1 MTKSDLC
8 ITTLRVTLFI
18 DPVLKQQRKTEYHSI
33 NKEQLSVVLQTA
45 KNNVAINGDIIID
58 KVVVKLGVIPRQHFS
73 IYFYQRLQAALVQL
87 FTQLASHARNAPLSR
102 RDTVTGNAPVRDG
115 QLVTEAI
122 TCLQTGGAKT
132 AFWHSPSRAGVP
144 RFSQRTLSADVR
156 SGRHSRY
163 RATHMAWSE
172 VSPSRHQNEHRDA
185 TSVSH
190 ARRRATPAEAL
201 YYAFARDVNDYFAA
215 SVGSPSY
222 TAITSAHPKATSLH
236 EWRDN
241 SPTAPTRLTPLRLA
255 HQALSYL
262 LTVVEGRHWLS
273 QHSMTHAQRDAWAT
287 ALVQQEIPHAQ
298 FLQLIELLEPIPIVQ
313 ARAIA
318 GRWVIPLWRDA
329 GVARTVHL
337 HAGKAVQQQIED
349 YLASL
354 LPETLAAVRSHWAE
368 RATSSDGNQS
378 TYGQVRQSR
387 EALTAQQRQPGA
399 DIFTA
404 HQTRP
409 DREIFAAQQR
419 QPGADIFTTHQ
430 TRPDRETFAA
440 QQRQPGAEAFATR
453 QAQQRTDTFITRK
466 TPQSRYAFALRQSQ
480 QSRNTTPARRRL
492 AHRAGDESPEVG
504 LPVSNAGVVLLWPLL
519 PQWFTALGLVAE
531 KQFISDDARWQ
542 AVAAI
547 DWLVWEAE
555 QPQAQRVVVNQFL
568 CGLPLEEPPAMPEPL
583 SAQQQQITSEWA
595 ASVFSQIAAFEK
607 MGLTDIRQ
615 LFLQRPG
622 ELFSDVT
629 PAVLH
634 IQPEVFDILL
644 TKWSWPLNLAFFPWF
659 DAPLLLEWLPGDP
672 GGMLP

>member
-18 DPVLKQQRKTEYHSI
+18 DPVLKQQRKIEYHSI
-33 NKEQLSVVLQTA
+33 NKEQLSAVLQTA
-45 KNNVAINGDIIID
+45 KNNVAINSDIIID

-102 RDTVTGNAPVRDG
+102 RDAITGNAPVRDG

-122 TCLQTGGAKT
+122 ACLQSGGAKT
-132 AFWHSPSRAGVP
+132 AFWHSPSRTDAP
-144 RFSQRTLSADVR
+144 RFPQRTLSADVR
-156 SGRHSRY
+156 YGRHSRY
-163 RATHMAWSE
+163 
-172 VSPSRHQNEHRDA
+172 
-185 TSVSH
+185 
-190 ARRRATPAEAL
+190 RATPAEAL
-201 YYAFARDVNDYFAA
+201 YYAFARDANDYFAA

-222 TAITSAHPKATSLH
+222 TAITSAHPKATSLD

-262 LTVVEGRHWLS
+262 LTVAEGRHWLS
-273 QHSMTHAQRDAWAT
+273 QHSMTHAQRDAWAA

-337 HAGKAVQQQIED
+337 HAGKAVQQQIDD

-368 RATSSDGNQS
+368 RATSSDGNHS
-378 TYGQVRQSR
+378 AYGQVRQSR
-387 EALTAQQRQPGA
+387 EALTAQQRQSGA

-409 DREIFAAQQR
+409 D
-419 QPGADIFTTHQ
+419 G
-430 TRPDRETFAA
+430 ETFAA
-440 QQRQPGAEAFATR
+440 QQRQPGAEAFTTRQAQQNGETLTGR
-453 QAQQRTDTFITRK
+453 QAQQRTDTFIARK
-466 TPQSRYAFALRQSQ
+466 TPQSRDAFALRQSQ

-492 AHRAGDESPEVG
+492 AHRAGDEFPEVG